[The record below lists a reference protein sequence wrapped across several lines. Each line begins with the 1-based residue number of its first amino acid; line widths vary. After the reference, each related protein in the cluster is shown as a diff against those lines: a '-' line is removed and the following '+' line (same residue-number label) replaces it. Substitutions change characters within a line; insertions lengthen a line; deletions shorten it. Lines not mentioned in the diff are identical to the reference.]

1 MSGRLEL
8 SGVPPFALTSEPSM
22 PAISSDAAAQDQLQR
37 TRPNLLTLISVAA
50 VASALIGFARETIG
64 HAIAARL
71 ADADWF
77 STSTVF
83 AQLNTPARLSGACG
97 TLVNLALGG
106 VAAVLVRID
115 RRFTP
120 GWYFLWVFGCV
131 SLMSSGRLLYSAISG
146 TGDWSA
152 IILRFNPPWLWRTL
166 LAAAGVFIYRPALR
180 FAVAALRD
188 LVARREVA
196 YQDLRRLVLAAYLT
210 ASILFTARAALRPI
224 NGGVVEV
231 GILGIS
237 FGVNLGLLI
246 VPAFI
251 SKPVE
256 SEQIVTR
263 SIALNWLWLTF
274 GIASAVAF
282 LAALG

>member
-1 MSGRLEL
+1 MSGRLGL
-8 SGVPPFALTSEPSM
+8 SGVPLFALTSEPSM
-22 PAISSDAAAQDQLQR
+22 PVISSDAAAQAHLRR
-37 TRPNLLTLISVAA
+37 TRPNLLTLISIAA

-106 VAAVLVRID
+106 MAAVLVRID

-166 LAAAGVFIYRPALR
+166 LAAAGIFIYRPALR

-188 LVARREVA
+188 LVVRREVA
-196 YQDLRRLVLAAYLT
+196 CRDLWRLVLAAYLT
-210 ASILFTARAALRPI
+210 ASILFTARAALRPV

-231 GILGIS
+231 GILGIP

-246 VPAFI
+246 VPALI

-256 SEQIVTR
+256 SEPIVSR
-263 SIALNWLWLTF
+263 SMPLNWLWLTF

-282 LAALG
+282 LAVLG

>member
-1 MSGRLEL
+1 
-8 SGVPPFALTSEPSM
+8 M
-22 PAISSDAAAQDQLQR
+22 PVISSDAAAQVHLQR
-37 TRPNLLTLISVAA
+37 TRPNLLTLISIAA

-64 HAIAARL
+64 HAIAAHL

-106 VAAVLVRID
+106 IAAVLVRID
-115 RRFTP
+115 RRFTS

-146 TGDWSA
+146 TGDWSV

-166 LAAAGVFIYRPALR
+166 LAAAGIVIYRPALR

-188 LVARREVA
+188 LVIRRELA
-196 YQDLRRLVLAAYLT
+196 YQDSWRLVLAAYLT
-210 ASILFTARAALRPI
+210 ASTLFTVRAVLRPV

-231 GILGIS
+231 GILGVS
-237 FGVNLGLLI
+237 FGVNLGLLV
-246 VPAFI
+246 VPALI

-256 SEQIVTR
+256 SDQIVTR
-263 SIALNWLWLTF
+263 SIPLNWLWLTF
-274 GIASAVAF
+274 GFAFAIAF
-282 LAALG
+282 LAGLGRAI

>member
-1 MSGRLEL
+1 
-8 SGVPPFALTSEPSM
+8 M
-22 PAISSDAAAQDQLQR
+22 PVIASDAAAPAHLPR
-37 TRPNLLTLISVAA
+37 TRPNLLTLISIAA
-50 VASALIGFARETIG
+50 VASALTGFARETIG

-106 VAAVLVRID
+106 MAAALVRID

-152 IILRFNPPWLWRTL
+152 IISRFHPPWLWRTL
-166 LAAAGVFIYRPALR
+166 LAVAGIFIYRPALR

-188 LVARREVA
+188 LVVRREVA
-196 YQDLRRLVLAAYLT
+196 GQDLWRLVLAAYLT
-210 ASILFTARAALRPI
+210 ASILFTVRAALRPVD
-224 NGGVVEV
+224 GGVVEV

-246 VPAFI
+246 VPALI
-251 SKPVE
+251 SRPVE
-256 SEQIVTR
+256 SEQIVSR
-263 SIALNWLWLTF
+263 SIRFNWLWLTF

-282 LAALG
+282 LAALGW